1 MTKMKK
7 KEIVLRSSRIWSQPK
22 RKLGP
27 NTVYYKGFKILSD
40 GTHTYYLCTTKFNQ
54 KEGDFV
60 YCEFTQRKDRVFSE
74 NDLQHTCW
82 PPSKNIIQYGKIINN
97 DEPEDNQILTH
108 HITFVGK
115 SNMSMTA
122 AVSPEFYALIHSAI
136 SVGQQNT
143 AIKPANLYPQV
154 SRSTFTKRFIEYGLE
169 KYQAMTNNFKKYK
182 YNSLS
187 IDAGKEGSKN
197 YLDII
202 LTNAIIPLKPILFQ
216 AIQLFDGSYNSYYR
230 AIRDAILTLSACD
243 ICITGIV
250 CDGLRVQK
258 KAVDDL
264 ISYFNGTFVRIPCSC
279 HCLQLSIKDFLAHEL
294 LEDALKCIEIFSST
308 FNSKPVASKFKL
320 VCPSRCLTRW
330 NNIFDICEFVI
341 KNFKKIEDFMSQ
353 NKYLNLSPFQKNDT
367 IINSCIRAC
376 KIWSPL
382 LYILFYPFKLLT
394 EKLEGDNVT
403 AGYIYG
409 YSESAAIF
417 LEQLTI
423 QYDFITD
430 KANLLLSLIRE
441 RFDYTVSGHLLSV
454 LFHLTPKGRRI
465 YISKNDL
472 SIDELKQLYSDLFPL
487 ERSQNLMDKA
497 ADIFTKQDNY
507 FQKIINNQDDID
519 YDSDLSSYDNP
530 YEDAGENVTILNSGI
545 ANEYNQNSNQQNNE
559 QTTSTNND
567 GIDFHNDQEQNEEE
581 TNNEAYGSNDSSI
594 TENIDEIAKDYFS
607 LVLFEDYE
615 EVDYS
620 QDSVRLNFDLEG
632 QIILEQANIL
642 GLDADSA
649 TRAYSAWLEDTD
661 PLLSDN
667 MKRNIREDDI
677 YSTWKFFEKCQNF
690 QPLALIALRLLSIS
704 ASEAAAERMF
714 WKQRK
719 IITGQRSKT
728 SEPLQMARLALM
740 NE

>member
-1 MTKMKK
+1 M
-7 KEIVLRSSRIWSQPK
+7 
-22 RKLGP
+22 
-27 NTVYYKGFKILSD
+27 
-40 GTHTYYLCTTKFNQ
+40 
-54 KEGDFV
+54 
-60 YCEFTQRKDRVFSE
+60 
-74 NDLQHTCW
+74 
-82 PPSKNIIQYGKIINN
+82 
-97 DEPEDNQILTH
+97 
-108 HITFVGK
+108 
-115 SNMSMTA
+115 
-122 AVSPEFYALIHSAI
+122 
-136 SVGQQNT
+136 
-143 AIKPANLYPQV
+143 
-154 SRSTFTKRFIEYGLE
+154 
-169 KYQAMTNNFKKYK
+169 
-182 YNSLS
+182 
-187 IDAGKEGSKN
+187 
-197 YLDII
+197 
-202 LTNAIIPLKPILFQ
+202 
-216 AIQLFDGSYNSYYR
+216 
-230 AIRDAILTLSACD
+230 
-243 ICITGIV
+243 
-250 CDGLRVQK
+250 
-258 KAVDDL
+258 
-264 ISYFNGTFVRIPCSC
+264 
-279 HCLQLSIKDFLAHEL
+279 
-294 LEDALKCIEIFSST
+294 
-308 FNSKPVASKFKL
+308 
-320 VCPSRCLTRW
+320 
-330 NNIFDICEFVI
+330 
-341 KNFKKIEDFMSQ
+341 
-353 NKYLNLSPFQKNDT
+353 
-367 IINSCIRAC
+367 
-376 KIWSPL
+376 
-382 LYILFYPFKLLT
+382 
-394 EKLEGDNVT
+394 
-403 AGYIYG
+403 
-409 YSESAAIF
+409 
-417 LEQLTI
+417 EQLTI

-559 QTTSTNND
+559 QTTSTNNN

>member
-1 MTKMKK
+1 MAIMKK
-7 KEIVLRSSRIWSQPK
+7 REIVLRSSRIWSQPK

-54 KEGDFV
+54 KDGDFV
-60 YCEFTQRKDRVFSE
+60 YCEFTQRKDRVSSE
-74 NDLQHTCW
+74 DDLKHTCW
-82 PPSKNIIQYGKIINN
+82 PPSNNILKYGEIFHNN
-97 DEPEDNQILTH
+97 GPEDNQILKH

-115 SNMSMTA
+115 SNISMA
-122 AVSPEFYALIHSAI
+122 SAVSPELFALIHSAI

-143 AIKPANLYPQV
+143 TITPANLYPQI
-154 SRSTFTKRFIEYGLE
+154 SRNTFTKRFIEQGLD
-169 KYQAMTNNFKKYK
+169 KYHTMTNNFKKYK

-230 AIRDAILTLSACD
+230 AIRDAILTLSACN

-264 ISYFNGTFVRIPCSC
+264 KSFFNGSFVRIPCSC

-294 LEDALKCIEIFSST
+294 LDDALKCIEVFSST
-308 FNSKPVASKFKL
+308 FNSKPVSSKFKL

-330 NNIFDICEFVI
+330 NNIFDICEFI
-341 KNFKKIEDFMSQ
+341 IRNFKKIEDFMSQ
-353 NKYLNLSPFQKNDT
+353 NKNLSLSPFQKDDT
-367 IINSCIRAC
+367 TINSCIRAC

-394 EKLEGDNVT
+394 EKLEGDHVT

-430 KANLLLSLIRE
+430 RANILLDLIRE

-465 YISKNDL
+465 YISKNGL
-472 SIDELKQLYSDLFPL
+472 STDQLKQLYSDLFPL
-487 ERSQNLMDKA
+487 GKPQNLLDKA
-497 ADIFTKQDNY
+497 ADIFTNQDNY
-507 FQKIINNQDDID
+507 FQKIISNQDDID
-519 YDSDLSSYDNP
+519 YDIDSSSYDNP

-545 ANEYNQNSNQQNNE
+545 ANEYNQNTNQQNNE
-559 QTTSTNND
+559 QTTSKND
-567 GIDFHNDQEQNEEE
+567 DDIDFYNDQVQNEEE
-581 TNNEAYGSNDSSI
+581 NQNEAYINNDSNI
-594 TENIDEIAKDYFS
+594 AKNIDEMAKDYFN

-615 EVDYS
+615 EIDYS
-620 QDSVRLNFDLEG
+620 QESVRLNFDLEG
-632 QIILEQANIL
+632 QIILEQATIL
-642 GLDADSA
+642 GIDGSTA

-661 PLLSDN
+661 ELMTDN

-677 YSTWKFFEKCQNF
+677 YGTWKFFEKCENF
-690 QPLALIALRLLSIS
+690 KPLALIALRLLSIS

-719 IITGQRSKT
+719 IITGQRSRT